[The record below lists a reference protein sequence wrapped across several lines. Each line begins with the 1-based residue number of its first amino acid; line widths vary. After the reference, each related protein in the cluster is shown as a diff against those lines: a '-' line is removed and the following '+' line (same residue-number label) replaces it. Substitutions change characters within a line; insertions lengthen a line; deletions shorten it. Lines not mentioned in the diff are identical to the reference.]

1 MTLSENIIKDIT
13 KKLEEKNTNIDFF
26 RDQIL
31 TVDAEK
37 SQYDNAINIL
47 DGNLLS
53 KIEEVNNTLY
63 DTKDA
68 YQDRINVGCRTDL
81 FWRVVGFSTGNIFLG
96 TFNTFTLRCTKLS
109 LSAYQTVESE
119 SVGTGDTSY
128 GNTLSYYDGTQQI
141 DYSFKNL
148 LGWIDD
154 NLHGIKY
161 YDEPIAED
169 IGNTTVGSFIG
180 TVGTATTTLTVMVPF
195 DSGIGDLFKVDQL
208 VISSKAG
215 VFPQSSNRI
224 VGIET
229 GLADLSDVSVGI
241 GTTVV
246 NILILDDIAIS
257 DALAPEPDGS
267 FVTFTV
273 LDDPDNISNVNEY
286 SIPFEKNPFSPQTIG
301 IMNSDNIGIGRN
313 IVYDN
318 SGNLSNSQSWKPEN
332 AIQGVEDVP
341 DVIEPSVGA
350 GKIYYKVGFNQRP
363 INPDT
368 GLPAIE
374 GETISIFT
382 LDDIYEALPSCPTQE
397 TNLTNAIN
405 VRNAKET
412 EFANE
417 LGEFSILLQASSAL
431 RNERD
436 IFNSRIWGLRQSIGG
451 EIDEID
457 RYSALE
463 TYIKSS
469 TVNNIIN

>member
-1 MTLSENIIKDIT
+1 MGLSNNIIEDI
-13 KKLEEKNTNIDFF
+13 KKKVEEKNTNIDFF
-26 RDQIL
+26 RDQIIS
-31 TVDAEK
+31 VDAEK
-37 SQYDNAINIL
+37 GQYDTAINIL
-47 DGNLLS
+47 DNDLLF
-53 KIEEVNNTLY
+53 KIDEVNNTLY
-63 DTKDA
+63 DVQTA

-81 FWRVVGFSTGNIFLG
+81 FWRFVGFSTGLFS
-96 TFNTFTLRCTKLS
+96 NTFTLRCTKLS
-109 LSAYQTVESE
+109 LPAYQDVGDEP
-119 SVGTGDTSY
+119 VGTGDTSY
-128 GNTLSYYDGTQQI
+128 GNILSYYDGTDQI
-141 DYSFKNL
+141 DFSLKNL

-161 YDEPIAED
+161 YDEPITED

-180 TVGTATTTLTVMVPF
+180 TVGTATTSLTVMVPF

-208 VISSKAG
+208 VISGKEG

-229 GLADLSDVSVGI
+229 GLADLSEVSVGI

-246 NILILDDIAIS
+246 NVLILDDITIS
-257 DALAPEPDGS
+257 NASAPEPDGS

-273 LDDPDNISNVNEY
+273 LDDPSNISNVSEY
-286 SIPFEKNPFSPQTIG
+286 TLPFEKNPFSPQTIG
-301 IMNSDNIGIGRN
+301 IINPNNVGIGRS
-313 IVYDN
+313 IGYDN
-318 SGNLSNSQSWKPEN
+318 SGNLSNPQSWKPEN

-341 DVIEPSVGA
+341 DVVEPSVGA

-368 GLPAIE
+368 ELPAVE
-374 GETISIFT
+374 GETISAFT
-382 LDDIYEALPSCPTQE
+382 LGTLYEALPSCPTQE

-405 VRNAKET
+405 IRNAKEA
-412 EFANE
+412 EFASE
-417 LGEFSILLQASSAL
+417 LSDFNILLQASSAL

-463 TYIKSS
+463 TYIESS

>member
-1 MTLSENIIKDIT
+1 MGLSNNIIEDI
-13 KKLEEKNTNIDFF
+13 KKKVEEKNTNISFF

-31 TVDAEK
+31 SVDAEK
-37 SQYDNAINIL
+37 GQYDTAINIL
-47 DGNLLS
+47 DNDLLF
-53 KIEEVNNTLY
+53 KIDEVNDTLY
-63 DTKDA
+63 ATQTA

-81 FWRVVGFSTGNIFLG
+81 FWRVVGFSTGVSPSPD
-96 TFNTFTLRCTKLS
+96 TYTLRCTKLS
-109 LSAYQTVESE
+109 LPAYQNIGDEP
-119 SVGTGDTSY
+119 VGTGDTSY
-128 GNTLSYYDGTQQI
+128 GNILSYYDGTQQI
-141 DYSFKNL
+141 NYPLKNL

-161 YDEPIAED
+161 YDEPITED

-208 VISSKAG
+208 VISSKEG

-229 GLADLSDVSVGI
+229 GLADLSEVSVGI

-246 NILILDDIAIS
+246 NVIILDDIAIS
-257 DALAPEPDGS
+257 NAFAPEPDGS

-273 LDDPDNISNVNEY
+273 LDDPSNISSVSEY
-286 SIPFEKNPFSPQTIG
+286 TLPFEKNPFSPQTIG
-301 IMNSDNIGIGRN
+301 IMNSNNVGIGRS
-313 IVYDN
+313 ILYDN
-318 SGNLSNSQSWKPEN
+318 SGNLSNTQSWKPEN
-332 AIQGVEDVP
+332 AIQGIEDVP
-341 DVIEPSVGA
+341 DVVEPSVGA

-363 INPDT
+363 INPSNGSPATENQSITVTFLT
-368 GLPAIE
+368 GL
-374 GETISIFT
+374 
-382 LDDIYEALPSCPTQE
+382 YEALPSCPTQE

-405 VRNAKET
+405 IRNAKEV
-412 EFANE
+412 EFASE
-417 LGEFSILLQASSAL
+417 LSDFSILLQASSAL